1 MSKDY
6 WTKPA
11 CQYNAIMLAR
21 ILANNPG
28 PGFTRFLD
36 KKFIE
41 ATKELLRSC
50 RDASVL
56 QMLMETLDAFEHEK
70 YGDENLRPL
79 IEMWKKEKEKARQA
93 YGVRVFLAGSVLS
106 SALKSLG

>member
-21 ILANNPG
+21 ILADNPG

-56 QMLMETLDAFEHEK
+56 QMLMEALDAFEHEK
-70 YGDENLRPL
+70 SWDENLRPL

-93 YGVRVFLAGSVLS
+93 YGVRVFLAGYVLS
-106 SALKSLG
+106 STLQSLS